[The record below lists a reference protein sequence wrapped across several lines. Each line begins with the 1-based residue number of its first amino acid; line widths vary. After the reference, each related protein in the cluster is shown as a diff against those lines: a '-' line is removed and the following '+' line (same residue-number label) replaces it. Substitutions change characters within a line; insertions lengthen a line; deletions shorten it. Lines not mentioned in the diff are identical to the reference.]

1 MVAVVSLDSCSTGR
15 PCVIFADDLA
25 GRLTTLSLAPQSSS
39 ASRLTAGALFV
50 RGHGRRHRRG
60 VFKKAAFAAKSSVLL
75 IGDAALVSK
84 GCSASA
90 EIASSISTA
99 FNVFCYLGD
108 FLAPALQIVAP
119 AAVAKPSSRKAIR
132 LDPKDVPAYNNRGE
146 ALQSQGRS
154 RPCHRRGAAAGA
166 ENAFVKSVDLGA
178 VRRRLLPF
186 LFRRRRDGLKPRLD
200 RGVLGVEVARSGTR
214 SLITGRCGSG

>member
-1 MVAVVSLDSCSTGR
+1 MILAAWSPSLHSIACSRGAAMR
-15 PCVIFADDLA
+15 VLLADDLA

-60 VFKKAAFAAKSSVLL
+60 VFKKAAFAAESSVLL

-99 FNVFCYLGD
+99 FNVLLCCLGD

-154 RPCHRRGAAAGA
+154 RPCHRRLQRGHPAQPG
-166 ENAFVKSVDLGA
+166 
-178 VRRRLLPF
+178 LL
-186 LFRRRRDGLKPRLD
+186 
-200 RGVLGVEVARSGTR
+200 
-214 SLITGRCGSG
+214 